1 MVSVNDF
8 ILIQL
13 EHVVSYLD
21 IADSALLEGA
31 LGHVVGADV
40 PIFTPVA
47 GERAAY
53 A

>member
-1 MVSVNDF
+1 MVRVNNF
-8 ILIQL
+8 SLIQPEL
-13 EHVVSYLD
+13 AVSYLD
-21 IADSALLEGA
+21 AADSALLEGA

-40 PIFTPVA
+40 SIFTPVA